1 MSRVPDWVLDSKLE
15 THFLPG
21 AKHEIVHTYY
31 EQQSLSQRPIKKFE
45 HWQREKK
52 IGGGGFGEVWLE
64 RCTKGTN
71 HGNHVRAT
79 KQMEYERCF
88 VKSFGWYQTE
98 ASLFIAMEY
107 LELGDLQNYLHDQK
121 QPLPEFEVQ
130 GIMFQILEGLDL
142 MHDNGYAHRDLKPN
156 NILLRSCPPNDWWVK
171 IADFGISKRIE
182 DSLGKPTTLRGT
194 EGYIAPELYE
204 LSQRGTPYAVDIWA
218 AGEIMFQL
226 LTKQPTFQHVGLLFN
241 NENLMSEPVQQKTA
255 TAARMMLPGTLK
267 GHSSRVT
274 CVAFSSDGKLVASGS
289 DDLKVKLWNTTTGA
303 IYRAFES
310 HSQSVTCVAFSVD
323 GKFVVAGSDDQ
334 TIIFW
339 NIITGA
345 THRTLKGSSYVRSVA
360 FSPDGQLGASGYDGG
375 TVELWNNITGTIY
388 KTLKDPFSVPFLAFS
403 PDNNTLEGHS
413 RLVTSVAFSRDGK
426 FVISGSDDH
435 TIKFWNTIT
444 GAIDKTFYGHSSSVT
459 CVASSPDGRL
469 VASGS
474 CDNTVKLWD
483 AAI

>member
-1 MSRVPDWVLDSKLE
+1 M
-15 THFLPG
+15 
-21 AKHEIVHTYY
+21 
-31 EQQSLSQRPIKKFE
+31 
-45 HWQREKK
+45 
-52 IGGGGFGEVWLE
+52 
-64 RCTKGTN
+64 
-71 HGNHVRAT
+71 
-79 KQMEYERCF
+79 
-88 VKSFGWYQTE
+88 
-98 ASLFIAMEY
+98 
-107 LELGDLQNYLHDQK
+107 
-121 QPLPEFEVQ
+121 
-130 GIMFQILEGLDL
+130 
-142 MHDNGYAHRDLKPN
+142 
-156 NILLRSCPPNDWWVK
+156 RSCPPNDWWVK

-226 LTKQPTFQHVGLLFN
+226 LTKQPTFQHVGLLFKYVQMPDIFPCN
-241 NENLMSEPVQQKTA
+241 QLLANEVSQLGVEFVLCLMHPTPAGRMSAKDALQHRWIDHALPYNRKSAPLAYKEACNTSAPESMTEKFASWSTTKPPDSLETFISRRKEELETSSLQTSSNENLMSEPVQQKTA

-403 PDNNTLEGHS
+403 PDSKL
-413 RLVTSVAFSRDGK
+413 L
-426 FVISGSDDH
+426 
-435 TIKFWNTIT
+435 
-444 GAIDKTFYGHSSSVT
+444 
-459 CVASSPDGRL
+459 
-469 VASGS
+469 ASGS
-474 CDNTVKLWD
+474 IPSQIKLWD
-483 AAI
+483 TTMGDLHTTLDAHERVLWHSRQMED